1 VELVGEFEH
10 GGVYSVQPGETL
22 RDLIQRAGGLTSKAY
37 LYGSSFSRESV
48 RVLQQ
53 QRLDE
58 YTRTTTADADRA
70 SQELAAA
77 AMASGTAAPVNT
89 EGTRAIQQNL
99 VTRLSQIRA
108 TGRVVLQFKPG
119 SISLDEVP
127 ALKLENGDRFVV
139 PFAPETVNVVGAVY
153 DQNSFLF
160 QPGITVGR
168 YLKLA
173 GGPTRSADKHRAFV
187 IRADGSVVNS
197 ASIKSAW
204 GNDFSKLRLNAGDT
218 IVMPEKMLRPTA
230 LRTFMD
236 WTQMFSQLA
245 IGSAVASNL

>member
-1 VELVGEFEH
+1 MR
-10 GGVYSVQPGETL
+10 S
-22 RDLIQRAGGLTSKAY
+22 TSA
-37 LYGSSFSRESV
+37 E
-48 RVLQQ
+48 
-53 QRLDE
+53 
-58 YTRTTTADADRA
+58 ADRA

-77 AMASGTAAPVNT
+77 AMASGSATAPNV
-89 EGTRAIQQNL
+89 ESSRATQQML
-99 VTRLSQIRA
+99 VTRLSQIKA
-108 TGRVVLQFKPG
+108 TGRVVLQFKPD
-119 SISLDEVP
+119 SRSVDDVP

-160 QPGITVGR
+160 QSAKTVGR
-168 YLKLA
+168 YLELA
-173 GGPTRSADKHRAFV
+173 GGTTRSADKHRAFV

-197 ASIKSAW
+197 TSVKGLW
-204 GNDFSKLRLNAGDT
+204 GNDFAKLRLNAGDT
-218 IVMPEKMLRPTA
+218 IVVPEKMLRPTA